1 MAKSTKKTPA
11 PAQSKKVPAKAP
23 RTVESII
30 PFHGELP
37 LAERRAAGEALRT
50 KLPREAHGEWS
61 RRSDF
66 PVWACGAILARAHA
80 RTTDIALIAGYC
92 GNSSVLDDALA
103 KWAEAYGD
111 QTVLDHAAL
120 VQAVSNDRAV
130 QNMMGK

>member
-1 MAKSTKKTPA
+1 M
-11 PAQSKKVPAKAP
+11 
-23 RTVESII
+23 
-30 PFHGELP
+30 
-37 LAERRAAGEALRT
+37 
-50 KLPREAHGEWS
+50 
-61 RRSDF
+61 
-66 PVWACGAILARAHA
+66 
-80 RTTDIALIAGYC
+80 AGYC